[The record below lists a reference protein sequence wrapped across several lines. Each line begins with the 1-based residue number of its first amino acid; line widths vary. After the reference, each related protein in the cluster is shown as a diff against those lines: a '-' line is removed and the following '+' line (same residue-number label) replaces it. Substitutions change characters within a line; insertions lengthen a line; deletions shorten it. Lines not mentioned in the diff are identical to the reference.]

1 MVIARCSP
9 CSVSIVA
16 FFGVVHSRRRW
27 VSRQSGAFKGAVRV
41 VDGEGRHA
49 RPSDGAHAGKVPAG
63 AVIEE
68 IFATY
73 DWLL

>member
-1 MVIARCSP
+1 MVIPQLA
-9 CSVSIVA
+9 VL
-16 FFGVVHSRRRW
+16 GVDRRLLWFHALAPALGQPPVR
-27 VSRQSGAFKGAVRV
+27 AFKGAVRV

-49 RPSDGAHAGKVPAG
+49 RPSDGSHAGKVPAG